1 MITPTITPSDSS
13 LHSSAAPPPPSPPP
27 AAALEGIWEL
37 LDVLPQAESPP
48 DLSATTIEM
57 VALSLAGGKSTTHSF
72 ARTWQ
77 RGSTGRW
84 AIAAAAV
91 MGALVLGV
99 LAGRASLPSPSA
111 RLIAFLP
118 IAQHV
123 DLLVEAGSVTFLQAL
138 AAQPYPP
145 PRQFDAFQLKGD
157 AQFNAAMDSLRRL
170 QAVRNSTDNAV
181 RPIPSEPATPAT
193 PATPAERHELEKNV
207 ETFQRLSS
215 TRRRE
220 LLEVARQLAD
230 PQQED
235 LRNAARLWHQ
245 WIASRD
251 PADRRDIIEL
261 NTQQRLEW
269 LDRYA
274 QRDSRPINRPP
285 REFDRDPR
293 RGPPGQRPPGPR
305 PRGPGA
311 PPFPP
316 PDRPRASVENPAPLR

>member
-1 MITPTITPSDSS
+1 M
-13 LHSSAAPPPPSPPP
+13 
-27 AAALEGIWEL
+27 
-37 LDVLPQAESPP
+37 
-48 DLSATTIEM
+48 
-57 VALSLAGGKSTTHSF
+57 
-72 ARTWQ
+72 
-77 RGSTGRW
+77 
-84 AIAAAAV
+84 
-91 MGALVLGV
+91 
-99 LAGRASLPSPSA
+99 
-111 RLIAFLP
+111 
-118 IAQHV
+118 
-123 DLLVEAGSVTFLQAL
+123 
-138 AAQPYPP
+138 
-145 PRQFDAFQLKGD
+145 
-157 AQFNAAMDSLRRL
+157 
-170 QAVRNSTDNAV
+170 
-181 RPIPSEPATPAT
+181 
-193 PATPAERHELEKNV
+193 
-207 ETFQRLSS
+207 
-215 TRRRE
+215 
-220 LLEVARQLAD
+220 ARQLAD
-230 PQQED
+230 PQRED